1 MKSHGR
7 SEGRLGRSRDGYRAS
22 AAVYDV
28 LADALRYAGQV
39 KDWYE
44 EDEEKRGKMETAIQA
59 AQEVWENTE
68 QTEEQ
73 IRSAVQALQD
83 VTQTVDKKVY
93 AAQWLMGDVNDPDN
107 AYYIGRTRQ
116 SKNWILFWEKGY
128 GENPS
133 VFTCGNHTIDID
145 EVLRNAEIA
154 FDFYTDSLKFIRRQ
168 MNKRS
173 KNVKFLFTA
182 YMIFSAY
189 FLIMATS
196 PSEPV

>member
-1 MKSHGR
+1 MEAAIEAAEKAAAA
-7 SEGRLGRSRDGYRAS
+7 ENPDEKAMAEAKAALDEAVTAIEAS

-73 IRSAVQALQD
+73 IRSAAQALQD

-93 AAQWLMGDVNDPDN
+93 TAQWLMGDVNDPDN
-107 AYYIGRTRQ
+107 AYYIGVRASRRIGYCFGKKVTVRTLPCLRAA
-116 SKNWILFWEKGY
+116 
-128 GENPS
+128 
-133 VFTCGNHTIDID
+133 TI
-145 EVLRNAEIA
+145 R
-154 FDFYTDSLKFIRRQ
+154 
-168 MNKRS
+168 
-173 KNVKFLFTA
+173 
-182 YMIFSAY
+182 
-189 FLIMATS
+189 
-196 PSEPV
+196 

>member
-1 MKSHGR
+1 MAEAKAALD
-7 SEGRLGRSRDGYRAS
+7 EAVTAIETS

-28 LADALRYAGQV
+28 LADVLRYAGQV

-73 IRSAVQALQD
+73 IRSAAQALQD

-93 AAQWLMGDVNDPDN
+93 TAQWLMGDVNDPDN

-116 SKNWILFWEKGY
+116 SKNWILFWEKVTVRTL
-128 GENPS
+128 P
-133 VFTCGNHTIDID
+133 CLRAATI
-145 EVLRNAEIA
+145 R
-154 FDFYTDSLKFIRRQ
+154 
-168 MNKRS
+168 
-173 KNVKFLFTA
+173 
-182 YMIFSAY
+182 
-189 FLIMATS
+189 
-196 PSEPV
+196 

>member
-1 MKSHGR
+1 MEAAIEAAEKAAAA
-7 SEGRLGRSRDGYRAS
+7 ENPDEKAMAEAKAALDEAVTAIETS

-73 IRSAVQALQD
+73 IRSAAQALQD

-93 AAQWLMGDVNDPDN
+93 TAQWLMGDVNDPDN
-107 AYYIGRTRQ
+107 AYYIGVRASRRIGYCFGKKVTVRTLPCLRAA
-116 SKNWILFWEKGY
+116 
-128 GENPS
+128 
-133 VFTCGNHTIDID
+133 TI
-145 EVLRNAEIA
+145 R
-154 FDFYTDSLKFIRRQ
+154 
-168 MNKRS
+168 
-173 KNVKFLFTA
+173 
-182 YMIFSAY
+182 
-189 FLIMATS
+189 
-196 PSEPV
+196 